1 MTTKPFEEMT
11 IGELMDR
18 VKAVMKKLDLSRDA
32 AVVVVMCEIHAEADA
47 KNASWN

>member
-18 VKAVMKKLDLSRDA
+18 MKAVMKKHNLSRDA
-32 AVVVVMCEIHAEADA
+32 TIVIVMCEIHAEADA
-47 KNASWN
+47 KNVSQN